1 MFWEKWRAFNQ
12 PVDSALI
19 ERHGRRKNFSNSLE
33 RSTVREIVRNELIL
47 RGENLDRCK
56 CLVQCA
62 LRGKPRVD
70 EKVTSLSCGINE
82 YKFKSVMSNEM

>member
-1 MFWEKWRAFNQ
+1 M
-12 PVDSALI
+12 
-19 ERHGRRKNFSNSLE
+19 
-33 RSTVREIVRNELIL
+33 REIVRNELIL

-70 EKVTSLSCGINE
+70 EKVTSLSCGKNE
-82 YKFKSVMSNEM
+82 YKFKLAMSNEM

>member
-1 MFWEKWRAFNQ
+1 MFWEKRRAFNQ
-12 PVDSALI
+12 PVDSALM

-70 EKVTSLSCGINE
+70 EKVTSLSCGKNE
-82 YKFKSVMSNEM
+82 YKFKLAMSNEM